1 MFIVS
6 ALLIPGFWTYQQPG
20 HHSYKHYGYR
30 ISFEKYYG
38 YRRSKITLFS
48 AVPVLSVDCISLQS
62 IVWTLE
68 YLCYH
73 QPSSIWSPKD
83 LCFFRK
89 FLNTEIITSA
99 LLYDVSTLP
108 LCLPNPRNTL
118 MHACFRFH
126 LLLHLHGAC
135 QLFAVA

>member
-73 QPSSIWSPKD
+73 QPSSIRSPKD
-83 LCFFRK
+83 PCFVKK

-99 LLYDVSTLP
+99 LLLSCQYIASQPTQSKKYFDACLFDVSLTI
-108 LCLPNPRNTL
+108 
-118 MHACFRFH
+118 
-126 LLLHLHGAC
+126 AC
-135 QLFAVA
+135 QLSAVA